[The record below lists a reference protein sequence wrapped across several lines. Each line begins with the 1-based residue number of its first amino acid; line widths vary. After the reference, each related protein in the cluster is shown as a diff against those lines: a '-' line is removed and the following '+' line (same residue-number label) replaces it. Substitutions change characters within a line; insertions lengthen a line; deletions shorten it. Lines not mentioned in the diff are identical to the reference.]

1 MNIRKIIKITA
12 ITLVVLVVAA
22 IGTVYLWSTIILNNT
37 YSIPLSAVEIP
48 KDSASVVEGE
58 RLLHIAHCGG
68 CHGEHL
74 TGQIFKDVDPSIATM
89 VAPNLTH
96 VIPTYSNEEIKR
108 LLRYGVKK
116 NGHSIYIMPA
126 FMYHELKE
134 ESIQKII
141 AYLRTVKLLPNTP
154 GLPLKSTFTFKGRVA
169 LIQDAFSTEAD
180 FSPIAG
186 MIKPNSEGIY
196 VRHDTT
202 RVSFGK
208 YLAMSTCSACHGTDL
223 KGFEGFSPNLI
234 IAAAYKREDFFKLIR
249 TGVALGDRKDIGLMS
264 EVAKNYLSYLNDKE
278 INSIYDFLQ
287 TKPTTQIKST
297 AKK

>member
-1 MNIRKIIKITA
+1 MRKIIKITA

-22 IGTVYLWSTIILNNT
+22 IGTVYVWSTIILNKT
-37 YSIPLSAVEIP
+37 YSIPLTAVQIP

-58 RLLHIAHCGG
+58 RLLHIAHCGD
-68 CHGEHL
+68 CHGTHL
-74 TGQIFKDVDPSIATM
+74 TGQIFKDVHPKIATL
-89 VAPNLTH
+89 VVPNLTQ
-96 VIPTYSNEEIKR
+96 VIPTYTNEEIER

-134 ESIQKII
+134 ESIHKII
-141 AYLRTVKLLPNTP
+141 AYLRTVKPQPNTP
-154 GLPLKSTFTFKGRVA
+154 GLPGKTSFTFKGRITV
-169 LIQDAFSTEAD
+169 IQDAFSPGGE

-186 MIKPNSEGIY
+186 MIKPNTEGKY
-196 VRHDTT
+196 VHYDTS

-208 YLAMSTCSACHGTDL
+208 YLAMSTCTACHGPDL
-223 KGFEGFSPNLI
+223 KGFEGFSPNLV

-264 EVAKNYLSYLNDKE
+264 HVAKNYLSYLNDKE

-287 TKPTTQIKST
+287 TKPTTQMAST
-297 AKK
+297 VHE

>member
-1 MNIRKIIKITA
+1 MAMRKIIKITA
-12 ITLVVLVVAA
+12 ITVVVLVVAM
-22 IGTVYLWSTIILNNT
+22 IGTVYVWSTIILNKT
-37 YSIPLSAVEIP
+37 YSTPLTAVQIP

-58 RLLHIAHCGG
+58 RLLHIAHCGD
-68 CHGEHL
+68 CHGAHL
-74 TGQIFKDVDPSIATM
+74 TGQVFKDVDPKIATL

-96 VIPTYSNEEIKR
+96 VIPTYSNEEIER

-134 ESIQKII
+134 ESIHKII
-141 AYLRTVKLLPNTP
+141 AYLRTLKPLPNSP
-154 GLPLKSTFTFKGRVA
+154 GLPVKTSFTFKGRISV
-169 LIQDAFSTEAD
+169 IQNAFSPGGE
-180 FSPIAG
+180 FSPIAN
-186 MIKPNSEGIY
+186 MIKPNTEGKY
-196 VRHDTT
+196 VHYDTS

-208 YLAMSTCSACHGTDL
+208 YLVMSTCTACHGPDL
-223 KGFEGFSPNLI
+223 KGFEGFSPNLV

-264 EVAKNYLSYLNDKE
+264 HVAKNYLSYLNDKE

-287 TKPTTQIKST
+287 TKPTTQIAST
-297 AKK
+297 IHD